1 MTVLEFRG
9 EDHAKLKKLANKAV
23 EAICDFKEALV
34 ELGEEYEDEED
45 ELEFRRGG
53 GSMNRRSGS
62 SRNIRK
68 SGNYNSRYDY

>member
-34 ELGEEYEDEED
+34 ELGEEYEDEE
-45 ELEFRRGG
+45 EEMEFRRGG
-53 GSMNRRSGS
+53 GSMSRRSGGSRS
-62 SRNIRK
+62 SRR
-68 SGNYNSRYDY
+68 SNYSNRYDY